1 MHQEDPPQ
9 VRAHHCM
16 LVRDIK
22 RRPAVTRLAGG
33 ALNPLIGKSIVVVNA
48 TKSRLTPAV
57 AAPYQ

>member
-1 MHQEDPPQ
+1 
-9 VRAHHCM
+9 M